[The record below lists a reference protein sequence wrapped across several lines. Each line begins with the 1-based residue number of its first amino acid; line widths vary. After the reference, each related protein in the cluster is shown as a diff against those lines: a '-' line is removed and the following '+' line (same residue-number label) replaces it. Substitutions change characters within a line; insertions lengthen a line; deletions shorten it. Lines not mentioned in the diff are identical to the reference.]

1 MRLACRYRN
10 LLTCL
15 LISALTS
22 SALTHGKDAKA
33 NQGHLVALFQRI
45 CHAAEHSVDCFLRI
59 GFGQVGI
66 GCYRIYEF
74 GLVHKDE
81 SPAEW
86 IVCEYTN
93 GQNRPKATLRCKPT
107 TRKPWYAVADNRDG
121 AVSATLYQGP
131 SWRVNKGP
139 AVTADMHEL
148 SPFASA
154 CFQCARTPPV

>member
-1 MRLACRYRN
+1 
-10 LLTCL
+10 
-15 LISALTS
+15 
-22 SALTHGKDAKA
+22 
-33 NQGHLVALFQRI
+33 I
-45 CHAAEHSVDCFLRI
+45 CHAAEHSVNCFLRI

-81 SPAEW
+81 SPAGG

-93 GQNRPKATLRCKPT
+93 GQNRRKVTLSCKPT
-107 TRKPWYAVADNRDG
+107 TTKPWYAVADNCDG

-131 SWRVNKGP
+131 RWRVNKGS

-148 SPFASA
+148 RPFASA
-154 CFQCARTPPV
+154 CFQCARTPPVAGFSTVPRPGAGWTSGSGNATNAVSKTSSIRRTGLI